1 MFENWHV
8 KERKGF
14 LKKNRMTQAHQ
25 HALLHAADVLD
36 DLFSHDFS
44 SNSKEYLAVRDK

>member
-1 MFENWHV
+1 
-8 KERKGF
+8 
-14 LKKNRMTQAHQ
+14 MTQAHQ

-44 SNSKEYLAVRDK
+44 SNRQGVPSSSR